1 MPRPLSCIPLSLT
14 AATMLLLAATAPQAQ
29 TLLSG
34 DHSIDGQLCVGTD
47 CTDTEDPAPQYGI
60 VIKQTQPGI
69 YFEDTS
75 TAGFPTVDWE
85 IVTGSSFSSADDFL
99 AIRNAQTAAHLL
111 YLSPYAPDNAIY
123 LDNLGQVG
131 LGTSLPQQNLHISG
145 GSTAGIRLEDTDMSP
160 YAWDL
165 NGNSV
170 GFYVYD
176 PQAMNIPF
184 EIRTAAPNG
193 ALYIASN
200 GYTGLGTRSPDAPLE
215 VSDDES
221 FSFFRLTA
229 TEAAI
234 NRSVDVVF
242 TQGPLGTGEFRYNI
256 VDGDGPEMRLNADGD
271 MTLDGTL
278 TTGGPTCDAGC
289 DAVFDPSF
297 ERLSVTEHAALMWEK
312 GHLPA
317 IGPTIPGAPINL
329 SERIGT
335 LTNELE
341 HAHIYI
347 ETLHGKIERLEDE
360 TARIDAQEQVIARL
374 TARLEALE
382 AD

>member
-85 IVTGSSFSSADDFL
+85 IVT
-99 AIRNAQTAAHLL
+99 
-111 YLSPYAPDNAIY
+111 
-123 LDNLGQVG
+123 
-131 LGTSLPQQNLHISG
+131 
-145 GSTAGIRLEDTDMSP
+145 
-160 YAWDL
+160 
-165 NGNSV
+165 
-170 GFYVYD
+170 
-176 PQAMNIPF
+176 
-184 EIRTAAPNG
+184 
-193 ALYIASN
+193 
-200 GYTGLGTRSPDAPLE
+200 
-215 VSDDES
+215 
-221 FSFFRLTA
+221 
-229 TEAAI
+229 
-234 NRSVDVVF
+234 
-242 TQGPLGTGEFRYNI
+242 
-256 VDGDGPEMRLNADGD
+256 RLNADGD

-278 TTGGPTCDAGC
+278 TTGGPACDSGC

-297 ERLSVTEHAALMWEK
+297 ERLSVTEHAALMWDK

-317 IGPTIPGAPINL
+317 IGPTVPGAPVNL
-329 SERIGT
+329 PEKMGAI
-335 LTNELE
+335 LNELE

-382 AD
+382 AH